1 MFKLTKNKIDHE
13 EKNAVIQMA
22 EQELSEAELAKVAGG
37 IPPRSGGT
45 GAEI

>member
-1 MFKLTKNKIDHE
+1 MFKGDKNNRPQDTKN
-13 EKNAVIQMA
+13 
-22 EQELSEAELAKVAGG
+22 EQQLSEAELAKVAGG